1 MSNGKIWK
9 KSKRMNKQKKDKKFK
24 SCGHIWAHSL
34 EISSQFPLADLWM
47 KFKGFDFS
55 GPVCDIFFQ
64 GTSIKIVD
72 YGHSSTQLRINYGIV
87 DEANSYDCLVI
98 EMARN
103 FSHIFFRTGYTST
116 DYQSES
122 ELELAY

>member
-24 SCGHIWAHSL
+24 RLIVKEKNTFLFIFFICGHIWAHSL

-98 EMARN
+98 EV
-103 FSHIFFRTGYTST
+103 
-116 DYQSES
+116 
-122 ELELAY
+122 